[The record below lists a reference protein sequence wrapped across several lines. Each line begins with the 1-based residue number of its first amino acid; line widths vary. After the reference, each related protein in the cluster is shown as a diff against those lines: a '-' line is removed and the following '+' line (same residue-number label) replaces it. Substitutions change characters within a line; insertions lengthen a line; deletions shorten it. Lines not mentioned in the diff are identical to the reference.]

1 MDKVPI
7 FTLMHNRPII
17 GIALLLLTTIM
28 RAQGDIEK
36 LPPAINTIEYD
47 ESSPVLSQDGLK
59 LFFTRTADPDF
70 ESAIPD
76 GQGKWVI
83 ATKDEQ
89 YQNQLSEIYSEIAG
103 TKILNPYTSS
113 LNQDIWMSYIVNDSV
128 QTPIHPGYPI
138 NNALPNS
145 LVSTGMSSDEYVLIN
160 EFHPD
165 GSMYAGFSRVHMGE
179 DGHTYPEP
187 MYIYGFNIDH
197 SDVNMTMTPNGHEL
211 ILSINGPESEG
222 MNDLYVS
229 FFVRDN
235 VWSTPIHIGS
245 VLNTPYQETTPY
257 LSPDKRFLYF
267 SSNRPGGPG
276 GNDIY
281 KSERLDYTWLKWSTP
296 ELVKGSVNSP
306 SDDSQPYFDPAA
318 RYMYFTSKRDGSS
331 DIFRQMLFDKP
342 RLKNPIIVK
351 GKIINTK
358 NNQLTRGE
366 VYWGQLAAPN
376 YLEYFNTYSG
386 EFLVALTEYEPY
398 KFQLRKL
405 NYHAPRIL
413 VDPRLIEQQGKDT
426 VEILFYLQPG
436 EPDSASMAIP
446 GLSSPIKSF
455 ISDSDSKRYHLIFPE
470 PIEYADTTNNQNPA
484 ASFYDIY
491 FAKSKDIFLPKS
503 DNALFELNLE
513 MKNNPNLEIMIIGHT
528 DNIGD
533 GDALVE
539 LSNKRAEAVK
549 KFLVQNGISG
559 KRIHT
564 FGVGA
569 ADPLYENTT
578 EGNRERNRRVE
589 IIVMKR

>member
-1 MDKVPI
+1 MDKVPT
-7 FTLMHNRPII
+7 FTIMHNRPII
-17 GIALLLLTTIM
+17 GIALLLLTTIL

-47 ESSPVLSQDGLK
+47 ESSPVISRDGLK

-83 ATKDEQ
+83 ATKDQE

-103 TKILNPYTSS
+103 TKISNPYSSS

-128 QTPIHPGYPI
+128 QIPIHPGYPI

-229 FFVRDN
+229 FYVRDN

-281 KSERLDYTWLKWSTP
+281 KSERLDYTWLKWSKP
-296 ELVKGSVNSP
+296 ELVKGGVNS
-306 SDDSQPYFDPAA
+306 SFDDSQPYFDPAA
-318 RYMYFTSKRDGSS
+318 RYMYFTSKRDGRS
-331 DIFRQMLFDKP
+331 DIFRQMLFEKP
-342 RLKNPIIVK
+342 RLKNPIVVK
-351 GKIINTK
+351 GKIINSKT
-358 NNQLTRGE
+358 NQLTRGE

-386 EFLVALTEYEPY
+386 EFTLTLTEYEPY

-426 VEILFYLQPG
+426 VEIMFYLQPG
-436 EPDSASMAIP
+436 ELDSVAMANP
-446 GLSSPIKSF
+446 ELNSLPKSTET
-455 ISDSDSKRYHLIFPE
+455 DADAKRYHLIFPE
-470 PIEYADTTNNQNPA
+470 PVENADTTNTQDPA
-484 ASFYDIY
+484 SSFYDIY

-503 DNALFELNLE
+503 DNALFELSTK
-513 MKNNPNLEIMIIGHT
+513 MKGNPNMEIMIIGHT

-533 GDALVE
+533 GGALVE

-578 EGNRERNRRVE
+578 ESNRERNRRVE